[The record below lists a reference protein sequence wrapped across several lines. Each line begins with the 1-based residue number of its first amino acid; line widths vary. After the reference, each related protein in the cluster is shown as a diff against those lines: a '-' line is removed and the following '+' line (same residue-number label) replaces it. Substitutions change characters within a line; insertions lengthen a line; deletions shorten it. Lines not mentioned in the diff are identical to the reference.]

1 MNTGKAIRMN
11 NIFRKDTGKSVIV
24 AFDHGGIAGPMDGI
38 NEPAKVIQA
47 CVDGGADGVLT
58 TRGFIKAAE
67 GAFDRSLAI
76 VLRLTGGFTVLGGKF
91 EEEMITSVETA
102 LRYGSAGAA
111 VTVKFGHEREGFFT
125 KQASLT
131 ADSCEEWGMPL
142 MIEAMARGNG
152 RDGKPLKST
161 DPAGVKLAS
170 RAAAEIGA
178 DMVKTYYTGDPD
190 SFAEVVEG
198 CMVPVVVLG
207 GAKTDSIKDVF
218 SDVYYSIQAG
228 GSGIAIGRNIWQHE
242 NTTSMVEAMCG
253 IVHEGWSVDQAMAH
267 I

>member
-1 MNTGKAIRMN
+1 MNTGKTIRMN
-11 NIFRKDTGKSVIV
+11 SIFRKDTGKSVVV
-24 AFDHGGIAGPMDGI
+24 AIDHGGIAGPMKGI
-38 NEPAKVIQA
+38 NEPSKLIQD

-58 TRGFIKAAE
+58 TRGFVRAAE
-67 GAFDRSLAI
+67 GAFDRNLGI
-76 VLRLTGGFTVLGGKF
+76 ILRLTGGFTVLGGGF

-102 LRYGSAGAA
+102 MRMGCAGAA
-111 VTVKFGHEREGFFT
+111 VTVKFGHAREGAFT
-125 KQASLT
+125 KQASLI
-131 ADSCEEWGMPL
+131 ADSCEEWGFPL
-142 MIEAMARGNG
+142 MIEAMAK
-152 RDGKPLKST
+152 GKDLKST

-242 NTTSMVEAMCG
+242 NTKAMIEAMSG

>member
-1 MNTGKAIRMN
+1 MNFGKTVRMN
-11 NIFRKDTGKSVIV
+11 NIFRKDTGRSVIV
-24 AFDHGGIAGPMDGI
+24 AIDHGGIAGPMKGI
-38 NEPAKVIQA
+38 NEPAKLIQA

-58 TRGFIKAAE
+58 TRGFLRAAE
-67 GAFDRSLAI
+67 GSFDRDLSI
-76 VLRLTGGFTVLGGKF
+76 ILRLTGGFTVLGGMF

-111 VTVKFGHEREGFFT
+111 VTVKFGHQREGYFT
-125 KQASLT
+125 RQASLVS
-131 ADSCEEWGMPL
+131 DSCEEWGLPL
-142 MIEAMARGNG
+142 MVEAMAK
-152 RDGKPLKST
+152 GKDMKST
-161 DPAGVKLAS
+161 DPGGVKLAA

-190 SFAEVVEG
+190 SFVEVVEG

-207 GAKTDSIKDVF
+207 GEKTDSIRDVF
-218 SDVYYSIQAG
+218 DDVYYSIQAG

-242 NTTSMVEAMCG
+242 NVKAMVEAMCG
-253 IVHEGWSVDQAMAH
+253 LVHEGWSVDQAMAH